1 MADLTWIN
9 EQARRTLYR
18 VIPQLNEQFAG
29 AGACNEVDWKTFI
42 RRLERHFP
50 RLFGLLYQLYGHQY
64 DFFFRV
70 ENILATAARM
80 WVARPQSLK
89 ELDACREAQ
98 PGWFHSEKMVGG
110 VCYVDLFAGNLEGVK
125 AKIPYFKELSLTY
138 LHLMPLFKCPEGNN
152 DGGYAVS
159 SYREVNPALGTIEQL
174 ADLATELR
182 QNGNS
187 LVLDFIFNHTS
198 NEHEWAA
205 KAFSGYPEYEAF
217 YRIYP
222 DRAIPDRYEQT
233 LREIFP
239 DEHRGAFTYFPELH
253 RWVWTTFHSF
263 QWDLNYENP
272 VVFSAMGEE
281 LLSIA
286 NIGVEVIRLDAVA
299 FVWKKIGTT
308 CENLPEAHMIIQ
320 AFNAL
325 ARIAAPALLF
335 KSEAI
340 VHPDYVAQYI
350 RPDECQLSYN
360 PLLMALLWNSL
371 ATREVRLLRYSMQH
385 RFAIDAGCAWV
396 NYVRCHDDI
405 GWTFSDEDANQ
416 LSINGYDHR
425 KFLNSFFTG
434 RFPGSYATGMPFQE
448 NPKTGDCRISGSCA
462 SLAGLEKAVKEE
474 TGVEVDLAIQRI
486 LMIHSII
493 LSMGGIPL
501 IYLGDEIATMNDYN
515 YQDDPAKSGDSR
527 WVHRP
532 FTDWKKYERRNDK
545 QTPEGKLFQALLKL
559 VEIRKEHSV
568 FASGEN
574 HETEVLDVG
583 NDHVFGYVRSYF
595 NEKVIVLANFSERE
609 QTVSIDR
616 ISSMILPGKD
626 LVSGEEYQPG
636 EEIKLEPYRF
646 IWLSI

>member
-18 VIPQLNEQFAG
+18 LIPQLNEQFSGLCSQA
-29 AGACNEVDWKTFI
+29 DWKTFI

-50 RLFGLLYQLYGHQY
+50 DLFGLLYQLYGHQY
-64 DFFFRV
+64 DFFFHV

-80 WVARPQSLK
+80 WVARPQGLK
-89 ELDACREAQ
+89 ELDASREAL
-98 PGWFHSEKMVGG
+98 PDWFHSEKMIGG

-125 AKIPYFKELSLTY
+125 AKIPYFKELGLTY
-138 LHLMPLFKCPEGNN
+138 LHLMPLFKCPEGKN

-159 SYREVNPALGTIEQL
+159 SYRQVNPAIGTIEQL
-174 ADLATELR
+174 ADLTTELR
-182 QNGNS
+182 QNGIS

-198 NEHEWAA
+198 NEHEWAV
-205 KAFSGYPEYEAF
+205 KAFSGYPEYQAF

-222 DRAIPDRYEQT
+222 DRIIPDQYEQT

-239 DEHRGAFTYFPELH
+239 DEHPGAFTYFPELN

-272 VVFSAMGEE
+272 LVFSAMGEE

-286 NIGVEVIRLDAVA
+286 NVGVEVIRLDAVA
-299 FVWKKIGTT
+299 FVWKKLGTT
-308 CENLPEAHMIIQ
+308 SENLPEAHLIIQ

-385 RFAIDAGCAWV
+385 RFAIDPSCAWV
-396 NYVRCHDDI
+396 NYVRVHDDI
-405 GWTFSDEDANQ
+405 GWTFSDEDAIQ

-425 KFLNSFFTG
+425 KFLNAFYTG
-434 RFPGSYATGMPFQE
+434 RFPGTFAVGLPFQE
-448 NPKTGDCRISGSCA
+448 NPKTGDCRISGTCA
-462 SLAGLEKAVKEE
+462 SLAGLEKALKEE
-474 TGVEVDLAIQRI
+474 TGSEVDLALQRI
-486 LMIHSII
+486 MLIHSII
-493 LSMGGIPL
+493 TSIGGIPL
-501 IYLGDEIATMNDYN
+501 IYLGDEIATLNDYSFLE
-515 YQDDPAKSGDSR
+515 DPAKAGDSR

-532 FTDWKKYERRNDK
+532 KADAKKYDRRKDK
-545 QTPEGKLFQALLKL
+545 NTPEGKIFQGLNKL
-559 VEIRKEHSV
+559 IEVRKSHAV
-568 FASGEN
+568 FASGAN
-574 HETEVLDVG
+574 HETEILDVG
-583 NDHVFGYVRSYF
+583 NDHVFGYVRSFF
-595 NEKVIVLANFSERE
+595 NEKVVVLANFSERE
-609 QTVSIDR
+609 QIISIDR
-616 ISSMILPGKD
+616 IPSIIWPGQD
-626 LVSGEEYQPG
+626 LISGEEYHPG
-636 EEIKLEPYRF
+636 EEIKLGPYCF
-646 IWLSI
+646 IWLQI